1 MTAANPVNTSQTG
14 LTAQSPTDQ
23 PLPTLANLERFD
35 EKGRDLITRAYK
47 FARDAHIGQ
56 LRKSGEPYISHPV
69 AVSQIL
75 IDLKMID
82 AESVAAALLHDV
94 VEDVD
99 TVTLDDIE
107 RNFGTGVAR
116 LVDGVTKI
124 EHLPTDTSA
133 MKGGKAGS
141 REAETLRKTFLAM
154 YNDFRVIIIK
164 LADRLH
170 NMRTLGY
177 LSPERQQRMARETQ
191 EIFAP
196 LANRLGIWQLKW
208 ELEDLS
214 FRYLDPETYRDIA
227 RKIDERRTDREAYLK
242 RVTDKL
248 SAELTKQGIRE
259 AQISGRPKH
268 IYSIHR
274 KMEKKKISFD
284 RVYDAR
290 AVRVI
295 VKDKETC
302 YHVLG
307 IVHSLWRPLQG
318 EFDDYI
324 AAPKDNF
331 YQSLH
336 TAVLDEDGRVLEIQ
350 IRTFDMHDRAEFG
363 LAAHWRYKEGIGY
376 DDEFER
382 RVAWMRRLMEGI
394 DDNEVA
400 PNAEAY
406 LKAAQTDMLEDAMIY
421 VFTPKGDI
429 IDLPSGATPIDFAY
443 YVHTE
448 IGHRCRGAMING
460 QFVGLDYRLHS
471 GDKIEILTANRG
483 GPSLDWLDEHSGF
496 VHTSRARAKIR
507 TWFRKQTREQNI
519 LQGREVVDRELKRLG
534 REAMAHD
541 NVATLFGM
549 GTDEFMAM
557 VGFGDISRMQIGT
570 KVLESERRKRREREI
585 LENNAPELGIPQP
598 PPLDAS
604 HSIDLTGADGQMAIN
619 FARCCAPVKGD
630 RIIGFITRGKGVTVH
645 RADCPNILNT
655 NERERLI
662 NVSWGPGNDQ
672 AIYPIPIEVIAFDR
686 PGLLHDIAGVA
697 TNEGINLTN
706 VRIKTNNHMALCRM
720 TLEVKQLDQLPRV
733 LGQLEKLADVVEA
746 RRRLTGAKRRAP
758 NPLRPSAAKSATAS
772 KVGVRSKSPDSIP
785 TQPVAKSSSK
795 ANSMDVP
802 KVTRTARPRRAKR

>member
-1 MTAANPVNTSQTG
+1 MTIASVVPDVQPPSD
-14 LTAQSPTDQ
+14 L
-23 PLPTLANLERFD
+23 PLPSLANLERFD
-35 EKGRDLITRAYK
+35 EKGRDLIQRAYQ
-47 FARDAHIGQ
+47 FARNAHNGQ
-56 LRKSGEPYISHPV
+56 TRKSGEAYISHPV
-69 AVSQIL
+69 AVAQIL

-94 VEDVD
+94 VEDVK
-99 TVTLDDIE
+99 TITLDDIE
-107 RNFGTGVAR
+107 RGFGPGVAR

-133 MKGGKAGS
+133 MKGGKAGN

-177 LSPERQQRMARETQ
+177 LSPDRQQRMARETQ

-214 FRYLDPETYRDIA
+214 FRYLDPDTYRDIA
-227 RKIDERRTDREAYLK
+227 HQIDERRVDREAYL
-242 RVTDKL
+242 RHVTDKL
-248 SAELTKQGIRE
+248 SAELTRHGIRDV
-259 AQISGRPKH
+259 QISGRPKH
-268 IYSIHR
+268 IYSIYR
-274 KMEKKKISFD
+274 KMERKKISFE

-295 VKDKETC
+295 VKDKDTC

-336 TAVLDEDGRVLEIQ
+336 TAVLDEEGRVLEVQ
-350 IRTFDMHDRAEFG
+350 IRTLDMHDRAEFG
-363 LAAHWRYKEGIGY
+363 LAAHWRYKEGIAY

-394 DDNEVA
+394 DDSEVA
-400 PNAEAY
+400 PDADAY

-421 VFTPKGDI
+421 VLTPKGDI

-519 LQGREVVDRELKRLG
+519 LQGRDVVDRELKRLG
-534 REAMAHD
+534 RETMAHD
-541 NVATLFGM
+541 SVAVLFAM

-570 KVLESERRKRREREI
+570 RVLESERRRRREREI
-585 LENNAPELGIPQP
+585 LENNAPSIGTPQP

-604 HSIDLTGADGQMAIN
+604 RSIDLTGDGGQMAIS

-686 PGLLHDIAGVA
+686 PGLLHDIAGVV

-706 VRIKTNNHMALCRM
+706 VRIKTTQHMALCRM

-733 LGQLEKLADVVEA
+733 LSQLENLADVMQA
-746 RRRLTGAKRRAP
+746 RRRLTGAKRRIPATS
-758 NPLRPSAAKSATAS
+758 RSAAS
-772 KVGVRSKSPDSIP
+772 KPGSHPKAVKAPKTPDSIP
-785 TQPVAKSSSK
+785 TQPVSKKSNK
-795 ANSMDVP
+795 ANGVEGP
-802 KVTRTARPRRAKR
+802 KVIRTAAHPRRAKR